1 MGGPMDPTD
10 SVPNDGERGKQV
22 EVEAELAKLTINF
35 QETKHPPVPTIE
47 EMLKHVTANGAAICK
62 NLLLKDKKNPSKIFL
77 LTAHADS
84 PVNMKLLNKKLG
96 CGNLRFA
103 DEETLLDCLSVSQGS
118 VTPLAVFYDREKKVE
133 FLMDDKLK
141 QYTNMMI
148 HPMHNRST
156 LQVAV
161 ADVLRYCQTFD
172 HSVKWIDLAESSC
185 SEKPAEDP
193 STSPLAAD
201 GSSSLLGITVKKL
214 QDFPEWY
221 TQVVVRSEMMEYYD
235 ISGCYIIREWAFF
248 IWEVVSRFFDDEIK
262 KMGVRN
268 AYFPMFVSKAR
279 LEAEKEHVAGFS
291 PEVAWVTRYGDQ
303 ELAEPIAI
311 RPTSETI
318 MYPAYAKWIRSH
330 RDLPLK
336 LNQWNTVVRW
346 EFKQPTP
353 FIRTREFL
361 WQEGHTAHATEE
373 EALTL
378 VYDILELYSRWYQEC
393 LAVPVVKGVKSEG
406 EKFAG
411 GKLTT
416 TIEGFIQEN
425 GRGIQAATSHLL
437 GTSFAKMFDI
447 KYEDEKGEKQLVHQT
462 SWGCTTRSLGV
473 MIMVHGDDKGLVLP
487 PRVAS
492 IQTII
497 IPITYKEENMK
508 EQVDRCELLKKSLTA
523 VGLRAEIDDRT
534 NYTPGW
540 KYNHWEVKG
549 VPIRMEL
556 GPRDMEKESVRLV
569 RRDTGEK
576 VDVAWA
582 DIAAK
587 VPLLLTTIQA
597 DMLTAAK
604 AKLDGSIVKVTEFSQ
619 VMDVLNAKKLVLAP
633 WCEDIETEALIKKE
647 TQRLSATPVATAADA
662 SSLTGAMK
670 PLCIP
675 LEQPEMPE
683 GTKCFFSDKPAKRW
697 CLFGR
702 SY

>member
-1 MGGPMDPTD
+1 MGGPMEPTD
-10 SVPNDGERGKQV
+10 NSPTDGEKQQQL
-22 EVEAELAKLTINF
+22 EVEAELSKLTINF
-35 QETKHPPVPTIE
+35 EETTHPPVPTME
-47 EMLKHVTANGAAICK
+47 DMLKHVCAKGGAMCK
-62 NLLLKDKKNPSKIFL
+62 NLLLKDKKNPTKIFL
-77 LTAHADS
+77 LTAHFES
-84 PVNMKLLNKKLG
+84 PVNMKMLNKKLN

-103 DEETLLDCLSVSQGS
+103 DDETLVKCLRVAQGS
-118 VTPLAVFYDREKKVE
+118 VTPLAVLYDTENQVE
-133 FLMDDKLK
+133 LLMDAKLK
-141 QYTNMMI
+141 QYKHMMI
-148 HPMHNRST
+148 HPMHNKST
-156 LQVAV
+156 LQVSV
-161 ADVLRYCQTFD
+161 DDVIRYCQTFGHD
-172 HSVKWIDLAESSC
+172 PKWVDLTEGVAAE
-185 SEKPAEDP
+185 
-193 STSPLAAD
+193 TSPVAD
-201 GSSSLLGITVKKL
+201 SGSSNLLGITVKKA
-214 QDFPEWY
+214 QDFSEWY

-279 LEAEKEHVAGFS
+279 LEAEKDHVEGFS

-373 EALTL
+373 EALAL
-378 VYDILELYSRWYQEC
+378 AYDILELYTRWYQEC

-416 TIEGFIQEN
+416 TIEGFIPEN

-437 GTSFAKMFDI
+437 GTNFAKMFDI

-487 PRVAS
+487 PRVATV
-492 IQTII
+492 QAVI

-508 EQVDRCELLKKSLTA
+508 EQVKTCEDLKKSLEA
-523 VGLRAEIDDRT
+523 AGVRVSIDDRT

-556 GPRDMEKESVRLV
+556 GPRDIEKQTVRLV

-582 DIAAK
+582 DVPSRVPQLLDTIQKDMLAAAK
-587 VPLLLTTIQA
+587 KI
-597 DMLTAAK
+597 
-604 AKLDGSIVKVTEFSQ
+604 LDKSIVKVTEFSQ
-619 VMDVLNAKKLVLAP
+619 VMDILNSKKLVLAP
-633 WCEDIETEALIKKE
+633 WCEDIETEEQIKKE
-647 TQRLSATPVATAADA
+647 TQKLSAIPAATNAEGCTA
-662 SSLTGAMK
+662 LTGAMK

-675 LEQPEMPE
+675 LEQPDMPA
-683 GTKCFFSDKPAKRW
+683 GTKCFFTGKVAKRW